1 MLKGLVHQE
10 VIKNLNISVPHNKIH
25 KAKTNKT
32 TEVDKSTTVGNLN
45 IPFSVGDR
53 TNRKSVKTKITNNRI
68 NQLDLIFIEHPT

>member
-25 KAKTNKT
+25 KAKTNRT
-32 TEVDKSTTVGNLN
+32 TEVDKSTIVGNLN

-53 TNRKSVKTKITNNRI
+53 KQKICKNKNNQQQ
-68 NQLDLIFIEHPT
+68 NQPT